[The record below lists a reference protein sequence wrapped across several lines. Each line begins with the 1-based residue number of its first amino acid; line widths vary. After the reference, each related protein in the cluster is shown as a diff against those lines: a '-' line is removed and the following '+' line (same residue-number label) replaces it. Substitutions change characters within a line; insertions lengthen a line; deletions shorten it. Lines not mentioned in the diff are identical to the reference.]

1 MEKKIEYTQLYEL
14 QDRALDLIFSLNNEF
29 YLTGGTALHR
39 FYYNLRYSDDLD
51 FFSSADPLFGENIR
65 EILSCMDDKS
75 IEYTREVQTK
85 DFQRVFVQNR
95 LRIDFINDRVHRE
108 GKSAVI
114 RGMRIDNITNMLTNK
129 ITAIMDRDEE
139 KDIFDLFAI
148 AYNETYNWGHILKI
162 ANKKSIVDRG
172 MLIERLRI
180 FPLDWLGNLKIIK
193 ELIINREEI
202 SRMCTDILNEADN
215 SLFHSAVK

>member
-14 QDRALDLIFSLNNEF
+14 QDRVLDLIFSLNNEF

>member
-14 QDRALDLIFSLNNEF
+14 QDRVLDLIFSLNNEF

-95 LRIDFINDRVHRE
+95 LGLILLMTGFTGRAKALLYE
-108 GKSAVI
+108 GCE
-114 RGMRIDNITNMLTNK
+114 LT
-129 ITAIMDRDEE
+129 I
-139 KDIFDLFAI
+139 
-148 AYNETYNWGHILKI
+148 
-162 ANKKSIVDRG
+162 
-172 MLIERLRI
+172 
-180 FPLDWLGNLKIIK
+180 
-193 ELIINREEI
+193 
-202 SRMCTDILNEADN
+202 
-215 SLFHSAVK
+215 

>member
-14 QDRALDLIFSLNNEF
+14 QDRVLDLIFSLNNEF

-129 ITAIMDRDEE
+129 ITTILDRDEE

>member
-14 QDRALDLIFSLNNEF
+14 QDRVLDLIFSLNNEF

-202 SRMCTDILNEADN
+202 SRMCTDILNEANN

>member
-1 MEKKIEYTQLYEL
+1 
-14 QDRALDLIFSLNNEF
+14 
-29 YLTGGTALHR
+29 
-39 FYYNLRYSDDLD
+39 
-51 FFSSADPLFGENIR
+51 
-65 EILSCMDDKS
+65 
-75 IEYTREVQTK
+75 
-85 DFQRVFVQNR
+85 
-95 LRIDFINDRVHRE
+95 
-108 GKSAVI
+108 
-114 RGMRIDNITNMLTNK
+114 
-129 ITAIMDRDEE
+129 MDRDEE